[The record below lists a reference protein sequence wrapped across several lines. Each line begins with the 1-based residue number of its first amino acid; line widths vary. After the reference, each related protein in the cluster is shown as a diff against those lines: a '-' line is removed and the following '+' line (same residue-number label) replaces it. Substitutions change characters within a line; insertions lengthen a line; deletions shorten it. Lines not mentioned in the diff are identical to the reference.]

1 VGVSCLAFLYKQLRK
16 TVIQGEYKMVSLARE
31 ALVYISKSEEIH
43 YTALADI
50 MKISPY
56 YAHLICRSLNKDE
69 YIVMDD
75 AGKCKITQKGL
86 NVDTGDLSLE
96 DTNET

>member
-1 VGVSCLAFLYKQLRK
+1 
-16 TVIQGEYKMVSLARE
+16 MVSLARE
-31 ALVYISKSEEIH
+31 ALAYISKNGEIN
-43 YTALADI
+43 YTVLADI

-86 NVDTGDLSLE
+86 NIDTGDLSLE
-96 DTNET
+96 DADDTQHPMA

>member
-1 VGVSCLAFLYKQLRK
+1 
-16 TVIQGEYKMVSLARE
+16 MVSLARE
-31 ALVYISKSEEIH
+31 ALAYISKREEIH
-43 YTALADI
+43 YTALADV

-75 AGKCKITQKGL
+75 AGKCKITHKGL
-86 NVDTGDLSLE
+86 NVDTSDLSLE
-96 DTNET
+96 DANET